1 MPLIKS
7 ASKDARNENIH
18 EMLKSYKAKG
28 SIGKSKPKNFK
39 KAVEQA
45 SAIAYDIQRKK
56 GGK

>member
-7 ASKDARNENIH
+7 ASKGARNENIH

-28 SIGKSKPKNFK
+28 SIGTSKPKNFK

-45 SAIAYDIQRKK
+45 YDIQRKK